1 MKKTLSIMA
10 LAAAVLCSC
19 DKDEDCIPCQQE
31 TRTGTLSVTLDFEDA
46 PVTRAASSYVTAQS
60 YETKVNDVQI
70 LVFDEKGALNA
81 YIDADAQTSGISIN
95 TIYGEKTVWA
105 VVNGPDVSAITTL
118 SDLKKVT
125 VNLGTNNSLT
135 DTKGFV
141 MTGSTTCSLS
151 AGTATASIAVKR
163 LVSRVALLKVNNALP
178 DSYGSLNVLNV
189 TLINVVGNQNLECSA
204 TPSTWY
210 NKMGRTDG
218 SNSSAI
224 IDGSAYMATLPD
236 FTFKKVGQTVANGSS
251 LAPSTPYLFYT
262 FPNPTATDNTGWASS
277 FSARKTRLVV
287 TASVGSTKYYYPITL
302 DTPARNTAYS
312 VELTITG
319 LGSTDPDKPVE
330 KGSITATVTVEGW
343 VEGPSYNTTI

>member
-1 MKKTLSIMA
+1 MKKTLSIIA
-10 LAAAVLCSC
+10 LSAAVLCSC
-19 DKDEDCIPCQQE
+19 DKDDDCIPCQQE
-31 TRTGTLSVTLDFEDA
+31 TRTGTLNISLDFEDA
-46 PVTRAASSYVTAQS
+46 PATRATTSYVTAQA
-60 YETKVNDVQI
+60 YETKVNDVQV

-81 YIDADAQTSGISIN
+81 YVDADAQTSGISIN
-95 TIYGEKTVWA
+95 SIYGEKTIWA
-105 VVNGPDVSAITTL
+105 VVNGPDVSTITTL

-135 DTKGFV
+135 ETKGFV
-141 MTGSTTCSLS
+141 MTGSTTCSLN

-163 LVSRVALLKVNNALP
+163 LVSRIALVKVNNSLP
-178 DSYGSLNVLNV
+178 ASYGSLNVLNV

-204 TPSTWY
+204 TPSIWY
-210 NKMGRTDG
+210 NKMGRTDENNTL
-218 SNSSAI
+218 SI
-224 IDGSAYMATLPD
+224 IDGSAYKATLPD
-236 FTFKKVGQTVANGSS
+236 FTFKKVDQTVANGSS

-262 FPNPTATDNTGWASS
+262 FPNPTTTDKTGWSSS

-319 LGSTDPDKPVE
+319 LGGSDPDKPVE
-330 KGSITATVTVEGW
+330 KGAITAMVTIDPWQQGEV
-343 VEGPSYNTTI
+343 YNATI

>member
-1 MKKTLSIMA
+1 MKKTFLLMA
-10 LAAAVLCSC
+10 AIAAMVCSC
-19 DKDEDCIPCQQE
+19 DKDGDCIPCHQE
-31 TRTGTLSVTLDFEDA
+31 TRTGTLSVSLDFEDA

-118 SDLKKVT
+118 SDLKMVT

-218 SNSSAI
+218 SNNSAI

-251 LAPSTPYLFYT
+251 LEPSTPYLFYT
-262 FPNPTATDNTGWASS
+262 FPNPTATDNTGWSSS

>member
-1 MKKTLSIMA
+1 M
-10 LAAAVLCSC
+10 VCSC
-19 DKDEDCIPCQQE
+19 DKDGDCIPCQQE
-31 TRTGTLSVTLDFEDA
+31 TRAGTINVSLDFEDSPA
-46 PVTRAASSYVTAQS
+46 TRATSSYVTTQK
-60 YETKVNDVQI
+60 YETSINDVQI

-81 YIDADAQTSGISIN
+81 YVDADAQTGGISIN
-95 TIYGEKTVWA
+95 SIYGEKEVWA

-125 VNLGTNNSLT
+125 VNIGTNNSLT
-135 DTKGFV
+135 ETKGFV
-141 MTGSTTCSLS
+141 MTGSTTCSLN
-151 AGTATASIAVKR
+151 AGTVTASIAVKR
-163 LVSRVALLKVNNALP
+163 LVSRIALVKINNALP
-178 DSYGSLNVLNV
+178 ESYGSFNVLNA

-204 TPSTWY
+204 TPSTWF

-224 IDGSAYMATLPD
+224 IDGSSYLATLPD
-236 FTFKKVGQTVANGSS
+236 FTFKKIGQTVANGSS

-262 FPNPTATDNTGWASS
+262 FPNPTTTDKTGWTTS

-287 TASVGSTKYYYPITL
+287 TASVESTKYYYPITL

-319 LGSTDPDKPVE
+319 LGATDPDKPVE
-330 KGSITATVTVEGW
+330 KGAITATVTVDPWQQGE
-343 VEGPSYNTTI
+343 VYNATI